1 MVYVFDPTT
10 CEEPKKPTYR
20 YSPIPK
26 AVECS
31 CCPVYEE
38 EGTGG
43 TEGGGTST
51 GNPPFLLIPDGPS
64 TEEPKPITP
73 VRGAEATSSSLEGD
87 DLILHLDI
95 YGFNKGYLKAE
106 DGSIYEISADPD
118 GTASVNIGDY
128 TKYFDMPPFTVYA
141 YNDDGTA
148 SEVTTI
154 TEYLSIFI

>member
-10 CEEPKKPTYR
+10 CEEPTLPTYR

-38 EGTGG
+38 NG
-43 TEGGGTST
+43 TEDGGIPK
-51 GNPPFLLIPDGPS
+51 GNPPAPLIPDGPS

-73 VRGAEATSSSLEGD
+73 VRGAEATSSSVEGD
-87 DLILHLDI
+87 DFILHLNL

-106 DGSIYEISADPD
+106 DGSIYEISANPY
-118 GTASVNIGDY
+118 GTASVNLGY
-128 TKYFDMPPFTVYA
+128 YEKYSGMPPFTVYA

-154 TEYLSIFI
+154 TDYPVVLYQD